1 MTGINSAAGGAA
13 NGNQT
18 TALGPVLKRWIG
30 VRAFA
35 WFDNG
40 RHLCRNEEFNAV

>member
-1 MTGINSAAGGAA
+1 MTRINSAVGDAA

-18 TALGPVLKRWIG
+18 TALGSVLKRWIG
-30 VRAFA
+30 VRVFA

-40 RHLCRNEEFNAV
+40 RRLCRNDEFNAV